1 MSNAIKDGTLV
12 LELERDTSVHLRI
25 GLAQREMWSFLL
37 APGRE
42 PMNPWK
48 VLCPTGV
55 AFTA

>member
-37 APGRE
+37 APGR
-42 PMNPWK
+42 
-48 VLCPTGV
+48 
-55 AFTA
+55 